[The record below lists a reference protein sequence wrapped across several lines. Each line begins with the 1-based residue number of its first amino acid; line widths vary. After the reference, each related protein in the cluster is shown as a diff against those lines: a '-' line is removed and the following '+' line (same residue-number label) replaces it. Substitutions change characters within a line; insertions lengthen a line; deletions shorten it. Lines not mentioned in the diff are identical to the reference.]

1 MAVVYI
7 MNYKSTILAAFLLVG
22 GIASSSAQDI
32 DQKDVPSVIKTVFN
46 KAYPKATDVDWEKKG
61 ANYEVDFN
69 LGRVDHKAT
78 YSVSGK
84 SLSFEKDIPNTQLPA
99 VIAKNIKSKYPKGRI
114 DDVDWINTAGKI
126 TYKID
131 IEGTPDVNVWY
142 DASGKFIK
150 EVAD

>member
-1 MAVVYI
+1 
-7 MNYKSTILAAFLLVG
+7 MNYKSTILALLLLVG
-22 GIASSSAQDI
+22 VMASSSAQDI
-32 DQKDVPSVIKTVFN
+32 DQKNVPSVVKSAFS
-46 KAYPKATDVDWEKKG
+46 KDYPKATDIDWEKKG

-69 LGRVDHKAT
+69 LGKVDHKAT
-78 YSVSGK
+78 YAASGK
-84 SLSFEKDIPNTQLPA
+84 TVSFEKDIPNAQLPA
-99 VIAKNIKSKYPKGRI
+99 VIAKNIKAKYPKGRI

-150 EVAD
+150 KVAD

>member
-1 MAVVYI
+1 
-7 MNYKSTILAAFLLVG
+7 MNYKSTILAALLLVG

-32 DQKDVPSVIKTVFN
+32 DQKDVPSVIKSAFN

-69 LGRVDHKAT
+69 LGKVDHKAT
-78 YSVSGK
+78 YAASGK
-84 SLSFEKDIPNTQLPA
+84 TVSFEKDIPNAQLPA
-99 VIAKNIKSKYPKGRI
+99 VIAKNIKAKYPKGRI

-142 DASGKFIK
+142 DGSGKFIK
-150 EVAD
+150 AVAD